1 MNIELLSVDEV
12 ADILRVSRHRVYQ
25 LAREGRMG
33 GTIRMGR
40 QLRFD
45 RGRLSDWLKT
55 GGEALP
61 GGWRRETLTDIET
74 GDCSEG
80 ASKRRSQSEGATA

>member
-1 MNIELLSVDEV
+1 MSIELLSVDEV
-12 ADILRVSRHRVYQ
+12 AGILRVSRHRVYQ

-61 GGWRRETLTDIET
+61 GGWRRETMTDTET
-74 GDCSEG
+74 GDWSEG
-80 ASKRRSQSEGATA
+80 PSERSSRSEETTG